1 MLLSRKATIDTMT
14 ATTMT
19 RLVGVIS
26 LSFTSDSSG
35 AHQWGARDRQPR
47 NVIAPTMVATGMAAS
62 LVSTF
67 QTDIVG
73 AVIAAKSIGSLGN

>member
-1 MLLSRKATIDTMT
+1 MT

-26 LSFTSDSSG
+26 LSFTFDSSG
-35 AHQWGARDRQPR
+35 VHQWRARDRQPH
-47 NVIAPTMVATGMAAS
+47 NVIAPTMMAIGMAAS
-62 LVSTF
+62 MVSTF

-73 AVIAAKSIGSLGN
+73 AVISQKALAR